1 MVRPRDAATLVV
13 TRGEGESLRVLL
25 GRRPPRDR
33 FMPNVHVFPGG
44 RVDRQDASTTVAGEL
59 VPSVALRLEKKA
71 GRARAR
77 AIAIAAL
84 RETWEETGLL
94 FGERNRGGILPDL
107 SHLDYLGRAITP
119 AGNPIRYHARFLRAP
134 VEQARGRLRSNGELL
149 DLGWYSIDEALALDI
164 IDVTEAILEQL
175 RARVVAGQGDDLFV
189 HYRGVRRILTR
200 E

>member
-1 MVRPRDAATLVV
+1 
-13 TRGEGESLRVLL
+13 
-25 GRRPPRDR
+25 
-33 FMPNVHVFPGG
+33 MPNVHVFPGG
-44 RVDRQDASTTVAGEL
+44 RVDAQDMGAAVLGEL
-59 VPSVALRLEKKA
+59 APAIARRLGKQA
-71 GRARAR
+71 GPARAR

-149 DLGWYSIDEALALDI
+149 DLGWYSIDEALGLNI

-175 RARVVAGQGDDLFV
+175 RARVFAGQRGDLFV